1 MIPDLFTPAQP
12 LSDLID
18 RNPAILGIM
27 VRTGLGF
34 AIGQASVAEACQK
47 YGVDAPTF
55 LLICNIYTFREYAP
69 SAEDLERAD
78 ARTVLT
84 YLRKS
89 HDHYLGYALGSL
101 ATSIDRMLEPC
112 DEQHRAVIRKF
123 YADYKAELER
133 HFRYEEKK
141 VFPLLE
147 ASVQPDAKA
156 TPYRKIED
164 NHHRIDEKIEDLKNI
179 VMKYLPKACDD
190 ALIACVLTNIYQ
202 LKYDLEQHTAVED
215 LMLIPMMDKLLGNG
229 R

>member
-34 AIGQASVAEACQK
+34 AIGQASVAEACRR
-47 YGVDAPTF
+47 YGVDVPTF
-55 LLICNIYTFREYAP
+55 LLICNIHTFKEYVP

-78 ARTVLT
+78 VGTVLT

-89 HDHYLGYALGSL
+89 HDHYLGSALGSL
-101 ATSIDRMLEPC
+101 ATSIDRMLAPC
-112 DEQHRAVIRKF
+112 DEQHRTVIRKF
-123 YADYKAELER
+123 YADYKTELER
-133 HFRYEEKK
+133 HFRYEEHK

-147 ASVQPDAKA
+147 AAAQPDAKA
-156 TPYRKIED
+156 APYRRIED

-179 VMKYLPKACDD
+179 VMKYLPKECDD

-202 LKYDLEQHTAVED
+202 LKYDLERHTAVED
-215 LMLIPMMDKLLGNG
+215 LMLAPMMDKLLGNG